1 MSGKV
6 GSADQ
11 CSIDRF
17 RVKFYEDLDRDINQL
32 LKVATEANKTTQK
45 LFIIDGIKVAI
56 VFNPIAKRTVTVLP
70 GITISDKV
78 LLLSEKKLPQGIV
91 DKIRATIP
99 LKLGMS
105 QTQIA
110 TVGNKTIFQRLG
122 LE

>member
-11 CSIDRF
+11 CSIDQF